1 MDKNQVILEFKKH
14 LKEYINLGS
23 TISEVG
29 DDEMAPQGDNQQGDM
44 FGGDMGGYPSQ
55 EGPVGGDMGM
65 GAEAGMPG
73 SEQGQM
79 PGQEGGEATPP
90 EGFAPQ
96 GIDPNAGID
105 GMGGQEQGQEPVQEP
120 NMAQPESTEEEEVID
135 VDELTDSQEKTEHK
149 IDSLSQSFSKLVDT
163 VDSIE
168 KKIETMTNDTNKYI
182 ASLKDEFE
190 KRNPTPMQR
199 MSMRSTKSTPY
210 NVTTDEYMN
219 NYAPDNYSQ
228 EDDNN
233 GADDPQYKIT
243 RNDVDGWSDYASI
256 ERELDNK
263 RSLRDIL
270 GF

>member
-1 MDKNQVILEFKKH
+1 MDKQQVILEFKKH
-14 LKEYINLGS
+14 LNEYINIGS

-29 DDEMAPQGDNQQGDM
+29 NDDMTPQDGQQDNL
-44 FGGDMGGYPSQ
+44 FGGDMGGDPTQ
-55 EGPVGGDMGM
+55 GGQVGGDMGI
-65 GAEAGMPG
+65 GPDAGMPG
-73 SEQGQM
+73 PEQNQA
-79 PGQEGGEATPP
+79 PGQEGETATPP

-96 GIDPNAGID
+96 GVDPNSGID
-105 GMGGQEQGQEPVQEP
+105 GMGGQEADNSQMPP
-120 NMAQPESTEEEEVID
+120 QPESTEEEEVID
-135 VDELTDSQEKTEHK
+135 VDDLTDSQEETEKK
-149 IDSLSQSFSKLVDT
+149 IDSLNHKFTKLMDT
-163 VDSIE
+163 VDSIS
-168 KKIETMTNDTNKYI
+168 KKIETMGDDTNKYI
-182 ASLKDEFE
+182 SSLKDEFE

-243 RNDVDGWSDYASI
+243 RNDVDGFSDYASI

>member
-1 MDKNQVILEFKKH
+1 M
-14 LKEYINLGS
+14 
-23 TISEVG
+23 
-29 DDEMAPQGDNQQGDM
+29 
-44 FGGDMGGYPSQ
+44 
-55 EGPVGGDMGM
+55 
-65 GAEAGMPG
+65 
-73 SEQGQM
+73 
-79 PGQEGGEATPP
+79 
-90 EGFAPQ
+90 
-96 GIDPNAGID
+96 
-105 GMGGQEQGQEPVQEP
+105 
-120 NMAQPESTEEEEVID
+120 
-135 VDELTDSQEKTEHK
+135 
-149 IDSLSQSFSKLVDT
+149 DT
-163 VDSIE
+163 VDSIS
-168 KKIETMTNDTNKYI
+168 KKIETMGDDTNKYI
-182 ASLKDEFE
+182 SSLKDEFE

-243 RNDVDGWSDYASI
+243 RNDVDGWSDFSSI

>member
-1 MDKNQVILEFKKH
+1 MDKQEVILEFKKH
-14 LKEYINLGS
+14 LNEYIDFGN

-29 DDEMAPQGDNQQGDM
+29 EDEMNPNNQQIPGGEQNQMDNAPDIGGITPDDTTQGPIGGEPGMGDENPM
-44 FGGDMGGYPSQ
+44 GGDQIGDQPMGDDSQ
-55 EGPVGGDMGM
+55 
-65 GAEAGMPG
+65 AE
-73 SEQGQM
+73 
-79 PGQEGGEATPP
+79 P

-105 GMGGQEQGQEPVQEP
+105 GMGGPEQNGIQQEPSE
-120 NMAQPESTEEEEVID
+120 NEEVID
-135 VDELTDSQEKTEHK
+135 VDELTNSQEETEKK
-149 IDSLSQSFSKLVDT
+149 IDSLQNKFEKLI
-163 VDSIE
+163 DSLENID
-168 KKIETMTNDTNKYI
+168 KKIDTMSDNTNQYI
-182 ASLKDEFE
+182 NSLKDEFE

-219 NYAPDNYSQ
+219 NYAPDNYSD

-243 RNDVDGWSDYASI
+243 RGDVDGWSDYASI
-256 ERELDNK
+256 EREFDGK

-270 GF
+270 GY